1 MDKVNLAEKFALFT
15 EHWSPKIV
23 GEVNGMHVKIGKIKG
38 RFEWHSHA
46 NEDEL
51 FMVVAGRMVLRFRDK
66 DVEVL
71 PGEFIVVPRG
81 VEHMPVADEETQIMM
96 IEPAGTVNTG
106 DNEASERTVEPERL

>member
-23 GEVNGMHVKIGKIKG
+23 GEVNGMHVKIGKIQG

-51 FMVVAGRMVLRFRDK
+51 FLVVAGRMVLRFRDK
-66 DVEVL
+66 DVEGPARRVHRGAQGAWSTC
-71 PGEFIVVPRG
+71 PWPTRRPR
-81 VEHMPVADEETQIMM
+81 
-96 IEPAGTVNTG
+96 
-106 DNEASERTVEPERL
+106 S